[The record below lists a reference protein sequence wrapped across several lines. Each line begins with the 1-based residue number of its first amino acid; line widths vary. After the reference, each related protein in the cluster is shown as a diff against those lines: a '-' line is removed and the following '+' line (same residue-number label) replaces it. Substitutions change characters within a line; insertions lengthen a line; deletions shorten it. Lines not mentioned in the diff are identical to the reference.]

1 MMNCGKLSKNIVS
14 NHLKLK
20 TMTTNTSFYN
30 KYYEVTMQLINGN
43 VTKNTLPTDL
53 VLLYK
58 RLNNAFKN
66 YENSTQSSSV
76 N

>member
-1 MMNCGKLSKNIVS
+1 
-14 NHLKLK
+14 
-20 TMTTNTSFYN
+20 MTTNTSFYN